1 MEIPSNKRKQKKKD
15 FCRVNEV
22 DSFRSNNTERVK
34 NREMCVNALTHQRT
48 KKNNHLFFTSD
59 FKRALVNSQM
69 THRS

>member
-1 MEIPSNKRKQKKKD
+1 MEIPSNKRKQKKD

-34 NREMCVNALTHQRT
+34 NGEMCVNALTHQRT
-48 KKNNHLFFTSD
+48 RKNNHLFFTSD
-59 FKRALVNSQM
+59 FKRALLVNSQM